1 MEGMRD
7 LLRESLARSLA
18 GTGEEDRLAAAWT
31 VACGRAMAER
41 GTVCAY
47 ADGIVRIEVSDPVWL
62 RQMQA
67 LRGTLEREMT
77 RISGVKVQSIDFV
90 MKRSSKR

>member
-1 MEGMRD
+1 MRD
-7 LLRESLARSLA
+7 LLRGTLARSLA

-31 VACGRAMAER
+31 VACGRSMAER
-41 GTVCAY
+41 GVITGY
-47 ADGIVRIEVSDPVWL
+47 ADGVLRIEVGDPVWL

-67 LRGTLEREMT
+67 LRGTLEREVA

-90 MKRSSKR
+90 MKRSNRR

>member
-1 MEGMRD
+1 
-7 LLRESLARSLA
+7 
-18 GTGEEDRLAAAWT
+18 
-31 VACGRAMAER
+31 MAER
-41 GTVCAY
+41 GTVSGY
-47 ADGIVRIEVSDPVWL
+47 AEGVVRVEVGDPVWL

-67 LRGTLEREMT
+67 LRGTLEREMA

>member
-7 LLRESLARSLA
+7 LLRGTLARSLA

-41 GTVCAY
+41 GVISGY
-47 ADGIVRIEVSDPVWL
+47 AGGVLRIEVSDPVWL

-67 LRGTLEREMT
+67 LRPTLEREVA

-90 MKRSSKR
+90 KKRSSRH

>member
-1 MEGMRD
+1 MEGMRE
-7 LLRESLARSLA
+7 LLRGSLARSLA

-41 GTVCAY
+41 GVITDY
-47 ADGIVRIEVSDPVWL
+47 RDGVVRVEVGDPVWL

-67 LRGTLEREMT
+67 LRGTLEREVA
-77 RISGVKVQSIDFV
+77 RISGVKVQSIDFA
-90 MKRSSKR
+90 MKRTNRR

>member
-7 LLRESLARSLA
+7 LLRGTLARSLA
-18 GTGEEDRLAAAWT
+18 GTGEEDRLAGAWT

-41 GTVCAY
+41 GVISGY
-47 ADGIVRIEVSDPVWL
+47 SDGVLRIEVGDPVWL

-67 LRGTLEREMT
+67 LRPTLEREVA
-77 RISGVKVQSIDFV
+77 RISGVKVKSIEFGL
-90 MKRSSKR
+90 KRSNRH